1 MVERRTS
8 PHGLM
13 ALLVLG
19 AALIPSV
26 ASPQQ
31 QPGEAVALE
40 EADAEPKRRALE
52 PEEQERAL
60 RPETRRLIQTGQGT
74 VQLEHVLEELIDDLI
89 DDLRGLETSRVSPV
103 ALRRVELSP
112 NLSEAYGLEL
122 ASQAA
127 TAVQNS
133 TELVIKPCPP
143 CQGFRTQVE
152 GDDWVLGQGLGDAEE
167 ARQVARRLGVEAYLD
182 LDLAYYPNGQRV
194 SLRAA
199 LMRAE
204 DGAVMFSQT
213 YEADPETAAV
223 LRRGGRVQTRSER
236 LAALEET
243 YDARPYFGYTAILG
257 GGQIPYEIGGQS
269 QPLTGGIAGIRLYE
283 QFGDQE
289 RWLVALSVEGFLAVA
304 DAVTGSFVQGVVQY
318 QVNEPDLNGPV
329 IRTGPAIGGF
339 LIGNEGNSLVT
350 EWQVDAI
357 LQFRLGLGGS
367 VFYFFPVS
375 FAGGTIGGLG
385 FKGRFTLNW

>member
-1 MVERRTS
+1 MTHLR
-8 PHGLM
+8 PQIM
-13 ALLVLG
+13 ALL
-19 AALIPSV
+19 ALALLA
-26 ASPQQ
+26 ASPAVAQQ
-31 QPGEAVALE
+31 QQQQRLAVEA
-40 EADAEPKRRALE
+40 ADAEPKRRAVE

-60 RPETRRLIQTGQGT
+60 RPETRRLIQTGQGA
-74 VQLEHVLEELIDDLI
+74 VRLEHVLEELIDDLV
-89 DDLRGLETSRVSPV
+89 DDLRGLEAARVSPL

-112 NLSEAYGLEL
+112 NLSGDFGLSL
-122 ASQAA
+122 ASQVS

-133 TELVIKPCPP
+133 TALVIKPCPP
-143 CQGFRTQVE
+143 CRGLRTRTRD
-152 GDDWVLGQGLGDAEE
+152 GAWVLGQGLAGVEDA
-167 ARQVARRLGVEAYLD
+167 RRVARRLGVEAYLD
-182 LDLAYYPNGQRV
+182 LDLAYYPGSQRV
-194 SLRAA
+194 SLQSA
-199 LMRAE
+199 LVRSS
-204 DGAVMFSQT
+204 DGAVMFSRT

-223 LRRGGRVQTRSER
+223 LRRGGRERTRSER

-243 YDARPYFGYTAILG
+243 FDARPYFGYSALLG
-257 GGQIPYEIGGQS
+257 AGMIPYEIGGES
-269 QPLTGGIAGIRLYE
+269 KPLTGGLAGIRLYE
-283 QFGDQE
+283 QFGQGE

-304 DAVTGSFVQGVVQY
+304 DAVTGAFVQGVVQV

-329 IRTGPAIGGF
+329 VRTGPALGAF
-339 LIGNEGNSLVT
+339 LIGNEGNSLVG